1 MEQTTSERVSFRQ
14 RIAWGRLRWAAPL
27 AAIAA
32 IVVNTITYILAS
44 ALGALPND
52 VEIPTLTGEQ
62 VLTLQPV
69 IIATLIG
76 VIAATIAFAI
86 VGLLSN
92 RPARTFRIVAAIA
105 LIISLATP
113 LSLEDAPAGMVITLI
128 LMHIAVAVISVG
140 FLTTLTKPQ

>member
-1 MEQTTSERVSFRQ
+1 MEQTTSERAGFRQ

-27 AAIAA
+27 AAVAA
-32 IVVNTITYILAS
+32 VIVNSITYVIAS

-52 VEIPTLTGEQ
+52 VEIPTFTGEQ
-62 VLTLQPV
+62 VLTVQPV
-69 IIATLIG
+69 IIASLVG

-105 LIISLATP
+105 LIISLVTP
-113 LSLEDAPAGMVITLI
+113 LTLEDAPAGMVITLI

-140 FLTTLTKPQ
+140 FLTGLTQR